1 MSTTDVQADLLAA
14 LIASTATFQSVT
26 NTASMASARVRI
38 AIGEATDEGHDDSD
52 GQTPLDLPR
61 AVVTRA
67 SERTSVVGTA
77 TYAGSGEL
85 LVLFEFRAPGSK
97 VTQNE
102 QEAWFTAATSDIVRE
117 AFTLS
122 VSRASPTGYSTSH
135 LQIRSAEMSDVSY
148 LRPGLD
154 QQPDENETRPR
165 LRWQREW
172 RVEY

>member
-26 NTASMASARVRI
+26 GTASMAAARVRI
-38 AIGEATDEGHDDSD
+38 AVGEATDDGHEDSD

-61 AVVTRA
+61 AVVTR
-67 SERTSVVGTA
+67 SSKSVSVVGTA
-77 TYAGSGEL
+77 TFAGTGEL

-97 VTQNE
+97 ATQNE
-102 QEAWFTAATSDIVRE
+102 QEAWFTAATDDIVSE
-117 AFTLS
+117 GMTLS
-122 VSRASPTGYSTSH
+122 VSRASPSGYSTSH
-135 LQIRSAEMSDVSY
+135 LQIRSSDLSDVSY

-154 QQPDENETRPR
+154 QQPEENETRPR

-172 RVEY
+172 RVSY